1 MINATLVWVLTYLWY
16 GIDQS
21 LRMMTPQMDRQVKI
35 PMNKVAFLESFG
47 LVLATRIN
55 LEDEV
60 EVEHRTSPDKINR
73 YVYENISIL
82 LRNNDRPYIPFK

>member
-16 GIDQS
+16 GINQS
-21 LRMMTPQMDRQVKI
+21 LRIMTPQTDRQVEV
-35 PMNKVAFLESFG
+35 PMNKVAFLESVG
-47 LVLATRIN
+47 LVLGTSIN

-60 EVEHRTSPDKINR
+60 EVERRTPLDKIDR
-73 YVYENISIL
+73 YFYETILIL